1 MLKTYKRFAILLSLI
16 LTTVSGYGQPVVIPS
31 DREDFHIY
39 LLMGQ
44 SNMSGNAVLTGMDTQ
59 TDPRILRL
67 NRGNGW
73 EIAKDPIS
81 PLYNPAVGPGMAFAK
96 RLIEE
101 KPGITVGLVS
111 TAMGG
116 TKISQWERG
125 SALYEST
132 KWRANVA
139 SGQGV
144 IKGILWHQGE
154 HDAIYGTDATVYG
167 QKLQLLIDNLRM
179 DLGNPDLPFIVGGFA
194 PSILKNKNHV
204 WADTVWNRL
213 KWVGENVHM
222 AAYVPT
228 YEVDELGD
236 NLHFNASGQRQ
247 MGMRYANAMMA
258 LDGTWLSAMRGMLTE
273 QSEDLGDGWKSH
285 PIYGVYYDKN
295 LYHERFPLIKH
306 AQLGWVKL
314 SVNADQIVQ
323 LESTDYGQI
332 NVSRESWAGGF
343 YLHRQVEDPELRPYQ
358 RGDEFYVNVAADED
372 EPRKFYNHTINEWVS
387 SIDGAPE
394 YKTILDYY
402 LRAERQ
408 FGKTQELVLQTQI
421 SANEGNW
428 SATRKNL
435 IEAELSHNL
444 TVLYGEEAWQIIGE
458 SKISRQDGD
467 VWRGRVLDLLSRITP
482 VYKVA
487 EQRYIDLVSSGAPQL
502 PLPPSGEVT
511 PEPNPNPDPDVDP
524 EDPEDPTVD
533 PTVGTSWDN
542 PIVLGSKCAQDVFS
556 WDESIVLA
564 EVRTG
569 EASIYPRR
577 ERVSFPSS
585 KATDWEEL
593 DIDPTDKVNN
603 AVGNFWVVQKVGEKY
618 YATSIDYFR
627 KNSFFNDWAP
637 GVFSEHLPPE
647 AKNTDEL
654 SPMSYKKGE
663 TYGLMVTTL
672 ALNSFRT
679 TNERS
684 NIVLFQ
690 MP

>member
-16 LTTVSGYGQPVVIPS
+16 LTTVSGVGQPVVIPS

-59 TDPRILRL
+59 TDPRILKL

-101 KPGITVGLVS
+101 KPGITVGLIS

-125 SALYEST
+125 SALYYST
-132 KWRANVA
+132 IWRASAV
-139 SGQGV
+139 SGQGI

-154 HDAIYGTDATVYG
+154 HDGIYAADANVYG
-167 QKLQLLIDNLRM
+167 QKLQLLIDNMRM

-194 PSILKNKNHV
+194 PKILKNKNHV

-228 YEVDELGD
+228 YGVDELGD
-236 NLHFNASGQRQ
+236 NLHFSASGQRQ
-247 MGMRYANAMMA
+247 MGMRYANALMA
-258 LDGTWLSAMRGMLTE
+258 MDGTWLAAVQEMMNE

-285 PIYGVYYDKN
+285 PVFGMYFDEN
-295 LYHERFPLIKH
+295 FPVIKH

-332 NVSRESWAGGF
+332 NISPESWTGGF
-343 YLHRQVEDPELRPYQ
+343 YLHREVSDPELRPFK
-358 RGDEFYVNVAADED
+358 RGDEFFVNIAADED

-387 SIDGAPE
+387 SIDDAPE
-394 YKTILDYY
+394 YETILDYY

-408 FGKTQELVLQTQI
+408 FGKTQEALVKTQG
-421 SANEGNW
+421 SAREGNW
-428 SATRKNL
+428 SATRL
-435 IEAELSHNL
+435 HLVETEWSRYFTI
-444 TVLYGEEAWQIIGE
+444 LYAQEAWKVIGE

-467 VWRGRVLDLLSRITP
+467 VWRARVMDLISRIDG
-482 VYKVA
+482 VLIDA
-487 EQRYIDLVSSGAPQL
+487 QQSYITLVTSGVPRL
-502 PLPPSGEVT
+502 PPPPSGEVT
-511 PEPNPNPDPDVDP
+511 PEPNPNPNPDPDVDP

-533 PTVGTSWDN
+533 PDRGNSWEN
-542 PIVLGSKCAQDVFS
+542 PIVVGSKSAQEAFA
-556 WDESIVLA
+556 WPQTIVLSG
-564 EVRTG
+564 VTTG
-569 EASIYPRR
+569 EVSIYPGR
-577 ERVSFPSS
+577 EKFSFPCS
-585 KATDWEEL
+585 KPTEWKEM
-593 DIDPTDKVNN
+593 DIDPSAKVNL
-603 AVGNFWVVQKVGEKY
+603 AVGNFWVIQKIGEKF
-618 YATSIDYFR
+618 YAITADYFR
-627 KNSFFNDWAP
+627 KNQFFNQWAP
-637 GVFSEHLPPE
+637 QVFSEKLPP
-647 AKNTDEL
+647 D
-654 SPMSYKKGE
+654 SPDSSNLAPMYYKKGE
-663 TYGLMVTTL
+663 TYGFMVTTV
-672 ALNSFRT
+672 ALNTYRT

-684 NIVLFQ
+684 NIVMFQ

>member
-1 MLKTYKRFAILLSLI
+1 MLKTYKRFAILLSII

-132 KWRANVA
+132 KWRAGEA
-139 SGQGV
+139 SKHGV

-154 HDAIYGTDATVYG
+154 HDAIYGTDASVYG
-167 QKLQLLIDNLRM
+167 QKLQLLIDNLRK

-236 NLHFNASGQRQ
+236 NLHFSASGQRQ
-247 MGMRYANAMMA
+247 MGTRYANALMA
-258 LDGTWLSAMRGMLTE
+258 LDGTWLSAVQEMMNE
-273 QSEDLGDGWKSH
+273 QSEDLGEGWKSH
-285 PIYGVYYDKN
+285 PVFGMYFDEN
-295 LYHERFPLIKH
+295 FPVIKH

-343 YLHRQVEDPELRPYQ
+343 YLHRQVDDPELRPYQ

-467 VWRGRVLDLLSRITP
+467 VWRARVLDLLGRITP
-482 VYKVA
+482 EYKVA

-502 PLPPSGEVT
+502 PPPPSGEVT
-511 PEPNPNPDPDVDP
+511 PTPNPDPDVDP

-542 PIVLGSKCAQDVFS
+542 PIVLGSKCAQEVFS

-585 KATDWEEL
+585 KATEWKEL
-593 DIDPTDKVNN
+593 DIDPTDRVNN

-654 SPMSYKKGE
+654 SPMYYEKGE